1 MKLKDVV
8 LKEFHQL
15 YYGEE
20 NRSPILNSTK
30 WMGVGIVKC
39 PLDLHS
45 YQEIMFETK
54 PDVIIETG
62 TLHGGSA
69 LWFANMMELMN
80 LSPGVISIDIHGDT
94 IPPRPQHEKI
104 VYLTGS
110 SVSKE
115 IIESVE
121 SYISS
126 ATDILRR
133 APRVMVVL
141 DSDHRANHVYQELQL
156 YSSLVTPGCYLIVE
170 DSNIGGHPVL
180 SGWGAGPMEAMES
193 WLPGHP
199 EFERDAY
206 RERFLLTMNPLGYLK
221 KKE

>member
-115 IIESVE
+115 IIEAVE

>member
-1 MKLKDVV
+1 MTLRDVV
-8 LKEFHQL
+8 LNEFHQL
-15 YYGEE
+15 YYGEKS
-20 NRSPILNSTK
+20 RSPILNSTK
-30 WMGVGIVKC
+30 WMGVNIVKC

-45 YQEIMFETK
+45 YQEIMFETR
-54 PDVIIETG
+54 PDVIIKTG

-69 LWFANMMELMN
+69 LWFAHMMELMS

-94 IPPRPQHEKI
+94 IPPRPKHDKI

-110 SVSKE
+110 SISKE
-115 IIESVE
+115 ILESVE
-121 SYISS
+121 SYLSS

-141 DSDHRANHVYQELQL
+141 DSDHRANHVYQELSL
-156 YSSLVTPGCYLIVE
+156 YSGLVTPGCYLIVE

-180 SGWGAGPMEAMES
+180 GGWGAGPMEAMDS

-206 RERFLLTMNPLGYLK
+206 RERFLLTMNPMGYLK

>member
-206 RERFLLTMNPLGYLK
+206 RERFLLTMNPMGYLK

>member
-115 IIESVE
+115 ILESVE
-121 SYISS
+121 SYLSS

-156 YSSLVTPGCYLIVE
+156 YSGRVTPGCYLIVE